1 MLGPLRFS
9 VLSFVAAF
17 AAWLGAPAPAL
28 AAPCPAAD
36 VLPRVSLQINSGR
49 VVYNTRTD
57 RRQLR
62 RLQGQRGG
70 PSRKRGW
77 HPIGLTLTELKF
89 RMKISINTLPRK
101 GSGHCATVGAVEAE
115 LGFGDITVYV
125 DKRYR
130 KGSCQYR
137 SVIEH
142 ENEHVAIFRST
153 LDRYA
158 PRVEGRL
165 TRAAEKLK
173 PVAAN
178 TPNQAAERLQ
188 KTLKRQME
196 PLFKEMNRALD
207 SKNNGIDTAANYKR
221 EQARCSKW

>member
-1 MLGPLRFS
+1 MPELPRFS
-9 VLSFVAAF
+9 ALAF
-17 AAWLGAPAPAL
+17 AAAITAYLMAPVPAL
-28 AAPCPAAD
+28 AAPCPVAD

-49 VVYNTRTD
+49 VVYNTRKS
-57 RRQLR
+57 RQQLR

-101 GSGHCATVGAVEAE
+101 GSGHCATVNEVEAD
-115 LGFGDITVYV
+115 LGYGDITVYV

-153 LDRYA
+153 LDLYA
-158 PRVEGRL
+158 PRVEDRL

-173 PVAAN
+173 PASAN

-188 KTLKRQME
+188 KALQRQME
-196 PLFKEMNRALD
+196 SLFKEMNRVLD

>member
-1 MLGPLRFS
+1 MPEPPRF
-9 VLSFVAAF
+9 LAPPFVAAL
-17 AAWLGAPAPAL
+17 AAGLMAPVPAL
-28 AAPCPAAD
+28 AAPCPVAD
-36 VLPRVSLQINSGR
+36 VSPRISLQINSGR
-49 VVYNTRTD
+49 VVYNTRKD

-89 RMKISINTLPRK
+89 RMKISINTLPRQ

-142 ENEHVAIFRST
+142 ENEHVAIFRNT

-158 PRVEGRL
+158 PRVEDRL

-188 KTLKRQME
+188 KALQRQMK
-196 PLFKEMNRALD
+196 PLFKEMNRVLD
-207 SKNNGIDTAANYKR
+207 SKNDGIDTAANYKR

>member
-1 MLGPLRFS
+1 MPNPPGFSAPLF
-9 VLSFVAAF
+9 LAALAAF
-17 AAWLGAPAPAL
+17 LTAPAPAL
-28 AAPCPAAD
+28 AAPCPAANA
-36 VLPRVSLQINSGR
+36 LPRVSLQINPGR
-49 VVYNTRTD
+49 VAYNTRKD

-62 RLQGQRGG
+62 RLQGQRGS

-89 RMKISINTLPRK
+89 RMKISINTLPRP
-101 GSGHCATVGAVEAE
+101 GQGHCATVGAVEAE

-158 PRVEGRL
+158 PKVEDRL

-173 PVAAN
+173 PVAAS
-178 TPNQAAERLQ
+178 TPNQAAKRLQ
-188 KTLKRQME
+188 KALQRQMA
-196 PLFKEMNRALD
+196 PLFKEMNRVLD

>member
-1 MLGPLRFS
+1 MPDPLGFS
-9 VLSFVAAF
+9 VPPFVAAL
-17 AAWLGAPAPAL
+17 AACLMAPVPAL
-28 AAPCPAAD
+28 AAPCPIAD
-36 VLPRVSLQINSGR
+36 VSPRVSLQINSGR
-49 VVYNTRTD
+49 IVYNTRKD
-57 RRQLR
+57 RRQLG

-89 RMKISINTLPRK
+89 RMKISVSAVART
-101 GSGHCATVGAVEAE
+101 GSGYCASVSKVEAE
-115 LGFGDITVYV
+115 LGYGDITVYV

-158 PRVEGRL
+158 PRVEDRL
-165 TRAAEKLK
+165 TRAAENLK

-178 TPNQAAERLQ
+178 TPNRAAERLQ
-188 KTLKRQME
+188 NALQRQMK
-196 PLFKEMNRALD
+196 PLFKEMNKVLD
-207 SKNNGIDTAANYKR
+207 RKNNNIDTPANYKR
-221 EQARCSKW
+221 EQARCSNW

>member
-1 MLGPLRFS
+1 MPNPPGFS
-9 VLSFVAAF
+9 ALSLVAAF

-28 AAPCPAAD
+28 AQPCPVAD

-49 VVYNTRTD
+49 VVYNTRKD

-62 RLQGQRGG
+62 RLQGRRGG
-70 PSRKRGW
+70 LSRERGW

-101 GSGHCATVGAVEAE
+101 GRGHCATVGGVEAE
-115 LGFGDITVYV
+115 LCYGDITVYV

-142 ENEHVAIFRST
+142 ENEHVAIFRVT

-158 PRVEGRL
+158 PRVEERL
-165 TRAAEKLK
+165 TRVAEKLK
-173 PVAAN
+173 PIAAS

-188 KTLKRQME
+188 KALQRQME
-196 PLFKEMNRALD
+196 PLFKEMNRVLD

-221 EQARCSKW
+221 EQARCSNW